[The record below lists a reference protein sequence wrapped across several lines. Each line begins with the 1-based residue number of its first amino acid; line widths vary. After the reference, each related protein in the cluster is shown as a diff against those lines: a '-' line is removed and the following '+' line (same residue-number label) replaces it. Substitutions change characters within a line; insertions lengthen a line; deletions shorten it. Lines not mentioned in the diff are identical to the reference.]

1 EKFIPD
7 PFSSEPGARLYKT
20 GDLARYRADGNLEF
34 LGRFDHQVKIRGF
47 RIELGEIEAAL
58 AAHTAIR
65 EAVVVARAEN
75 SGDHRLVAYLVAA
88 EAAPETA
95 ELRDFLQQTLPD
107 YMLPSAFVFLPE
119 LPLTPSGKLDRRALP
134 KPELNATGEHY
145 VAPRTPAEQTL
156 AGIWEEVIGHER
168 VGINDNFFELGGPRN
183 ESDSHRQKHA

>member
-1 EKFIPD
+1 
-7 PFSSEPGARLYKT
+7 
-20 GDLARYRADGNLEF
+20 
-34 LGRFDHQVKIRGF
+34 
-47 RIELGEIEAAL
+47 
-58 AAHTAIR
+58 
-65 EAVVVARAEN
+65 ARAEN

-95 ELRDFLQQTLPD
+95 ELRDFMQQTLPD

-168 VGINDNFFELGGPRN
+168 VGINDNFFELGGHSLLAIKVLSRIRN
-183 ESDSHRQKHA
+183 SFGVELSMSVLFEEPVLRDLAAQIDATRRSDS